1 MLEVASD
8 TSERRNTT
16 RPMQRLRIYHL
27 FLAMLVLAAY
37 FTGDDDRVHAW
48 LGYGVAAVI
57 AVRMLMALAGAPQL
71 GLMRFYPQFEGLKL
85 GTALTHPAI
94 SRSLLLGIAVCTI
107 GAVGTGIWMDRGH
120 TFGMGGPAD
129 GSVRAEAA
137 QVLSADG
144 RGDEEDAERHGAG
157 RSEDEAEEALEE
169 AHELLANLLLAL
181 VAAHVTYLVLFKR
194 PLAQFMLFL
203 PKAKR
208 R

>member
-1 MLEVASD
+1 
-8 TSERRNTT
+8 
-16 RPMQRLRIYHL
+16 
-27 FLAMLVLAAY
+27 MLVLAAY

-85 GTALTHPAI
+85 GTAFTHPAI

-120 TFGMGGPAD
+120 TFGIGGPPD

-137 QVLSADG
+137 QVLSAD
-144 RGDEEDAERHGAG
+144 RRDDEEGERHGAL
-157 RSEDEAEEALEE
+157 RREDEGEEALEE

-181 VAAHVTYLVLFKR
+181 VAAHVTYLVLLKR
-194 PLAQFMLFL
+194 PLARFMLFL

>member
-1 MLEVASD
+1 
-8 TSERRNTT
+8 
-16 RPMQRLRIYHL
+16 MQRLRIYHL

-107 GAVGTGIWMDRGH
+107 GAVGTGIWMDSGRTLGIGGAASERG
-120 TFGMGGPAD
+120 
-129 GSVRAEAA
+129 RAENP
-137 QVLSADG
+137 QVLSVVQV
-144 RGDEEDAERHGAG
+144 DEEEVERHGAG
-157 RSEDEAEEALEE
+157 RSEDEGEEGLEE

>member
-8 TSERRNTT
+8 TSERRNTAQ
-16 RPMQRLRIYHL
+16 PMQRLRIYHL

-120 TFGMGGPAD
+120 TFGISGPP
-129 GSVRAEAA
+129 SENLRAESA
-137 QVLSADG
+137 QVLSVEK
-144 RGDEEDAERHGAG
+144 RGDDEEAERHGAG
-157 RSEDEAEEALEE
+157 RSEDESEEALEE

>member
-1 MLEVASD
+1 
-8 TSERRNTT
+8 
-16 RPMQRLRIYHL
+16 MQRLRIYHL

-71 GLMRFYPQFEGLKL
+71 GLMRFYPQFAGLKL

-107 GAVGTGIWMDRGH
+107 GAVGTGIWMDSGH
-120 TFGMGGPAD
+120 TLGIGGAASER
-129 GSVRAEAA
+129 GRAESS
-137 QVLSADG
+137 QVLSVVQVDDDKEG
-144 RGDEEDAERHGAG
+144 ERHGAE
-157 RSEDEAEEALEE
+157 RSEQEGAGEEALEE

>member
-1 MLEVASD
+1 
-8 TSERRNTT
+8 
-16 RPMQRLRIYHL
+16 MQRLRIYHL

-120 TFGMGGPAD
+120 TFGISGPP
-129 GSVRAEAA
+129 SENLRAESG
-137 QVLSADG
+137 QVLSVDK
-144 RGDEEDAERHGAG
+144 RGDEEEAERHGAG
-157 RSEDEAEEALEE
+157 RSEDESEEALEE